1 MVGNYQPLDGLL
13 FIFNIKF
20 ENMKVVHIF
29 LKQLYKIELTSDN
42 YSEIQFTV
50 KTDNTIVQNL
60 ISLKLIH

>member
-13 FIFNIKF
+13 FILNIKI
-20 ENMKVVHIF
+20 EIMKVAHIF